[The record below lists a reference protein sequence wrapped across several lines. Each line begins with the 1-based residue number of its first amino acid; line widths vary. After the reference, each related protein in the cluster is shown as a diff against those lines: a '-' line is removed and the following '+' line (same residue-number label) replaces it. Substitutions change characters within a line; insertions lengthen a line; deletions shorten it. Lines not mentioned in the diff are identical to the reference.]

1 MFLDQLALVSGVILK
16 VFSLYFLVMCLFFRK
31 KSAPRTHYEPKL
43 KFACLVAARNEEAV
57 IGNLVRS
64 LKDQNYPSDLIEV
77 YVIPNNCTDN
87 TAGAAKA
94 AGAEIIEIRQ
104 LVRSKGD
111 ALHYAIR
118 SLMHREDIDCFMIFD
133 ADNIV
138 DRNYISA
145 MNDAFMA
152 GAQVTKSRIE
162 SKNPYDSWVSG
173 CYGLYYNIFN
183 NFFNESRSR
192 LGLSPKLIGTG
203 LGIRREVLLSMGGWN
218 TITIAEDTEF
228 NADCVLAGCKIAWVP
243 DAITYDETPD
253 NFKVSLKQ
261 RRRWIGGIMAVAKE
275 RVSDLFYE
283 LKGEFSGSLPL
294 PGCEDFSRSGSAVG
308 LTVPGVGRFTRA
320 MQLFDMAMI
329 LIMPYLQVLSL
340 IPTALIMIS
349 GAVNDSIGMELLVMA
364 GGLVVSYVGVVAF
377 GFILSMLSPYRTKQ
391 MTKSILLFPIFT
403 LSWMPLCFAAMIVG
417 GGSWE
422 QIKHKR
428 AVTLGELGY
437 VRAA

>member
-1 MFLDQLALVSGVILK
+1 
-16 VFSLYFLVMCLFFRK
+16 
-31 KSAPRTHYEPKL
+31 
-43 KFACLVAARNEEAV
+43 
-57 IGNLVRS
+57 
-64 LKDQNYPSDLIEV
+64 
-77 YVIPNNCTDN
+77 
-87 TAGAAKA
+87 
-94 AGAEIIEIRQ
+94 
-104 LVRSKGD
+104 
-111 ALHYAIR
+111 
-118 SLMHREDIDCFMIFD
+118 
-133 ADNIV
+133 
-138 DRNYISA
+138 
-145 MNDAFMA
+145 
-152 GAQVTKSRIE
+152 
-162 SKNPYDSWVSG
+162 
-173 CYGLYYNIFN
+173 
-183 NFFNESRSR
+183 
-192 LGLSPKLIGTG
+192 
-203 LGIRREVLLSMGGWN
+203 
-218 TITIAEDTEF
+218 F